1 MKFLTKKS
9 LILWFLAY
17 TAVSFLGLFFFD
29 VQSIKDT
36 LGYLWLIAVL
46 TVIPMWLILL
56 PIKYQVFDVWKRFAV
71 VAVPVTA
78 MTGIWIINHN
88 WSDWLGIADAFYLG
102 LLYLLYS
109 LVSLV
114 IIFRAWWKGRVSE

>member
-17 TAVSFLGLFFFD
+17 TAVSSLSSFLFD

-36 LGYLWLIAVL
+36 LGYLWLIAAL

-56 PIKYQVFDVWKRFAV
+56 PIKHQVFDVWKYFAV
-71 VAVPVTA
+71 VAVPIIA
-78 MTGIWIINHN
+78 IIGIWIINYN
-88 WSDWLGIADAFYLG
+88 WSDWLGIAGALYLG
-102 LLYLLYS
+102 LLYLLYLLAS
-109 LVSLV
+109 LA
-114 IIFRAWWKGRVSE
+114 IIFRAWWKGRRSK